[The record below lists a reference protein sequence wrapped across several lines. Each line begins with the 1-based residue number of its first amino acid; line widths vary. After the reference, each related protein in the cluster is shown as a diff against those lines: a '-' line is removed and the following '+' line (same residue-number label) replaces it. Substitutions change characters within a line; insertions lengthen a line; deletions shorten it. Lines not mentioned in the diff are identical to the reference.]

1 MLCSSDLFSL
11 EIFICFNF
19 KNLENMILK
28 QIGLTKIEIESLKRK
43 SKSPE
48 KWKINVNVLK
58 SFPQNSPS
66 FD

>member
-1 MLCSSDLFSL
+1 MLSRSDLFSL

-48 KWKINVNVLK
+48 KSKINVNVLK
-58 SFPQNSPS
+58 SFPHNSPS

>member
-11 EIFICFNF
+11 ETLICFNF
-19 KNLENMILK
+19 NNLENMILK

-43 SKSPE
+43 CKGPE
-48 KWKINVNVLK
+48 KSKINVNVLK